1 MLVVFGVFVALGG
14 FAGGHLLH
22 LGGPRTCLV
31 GFCGVAVALVAA
43 VVFEAVVA
51 VVGPGVAELVFHAVT
66 RPRGRS

>member
-1 MLVVFGVFVALGG
+1 
-14 FAGGHLLH
+14 
-22 LGGPRTCLV
+22 
-31 GFCGVAVALVAA
+31 